1 MKRTSRRPRRNPSP
15 LDNPAFRRWF
25 GDSKVV
31 DERGEPLVVY
41 HGTAAGRFESFRPHV
56 RKGEQLGFG
65 IHFADEEGFARGYAY
80 GPQARRAAKGSS
92 PAVYAVF
99 LSIQNP
105 LDVERI
111 VSEGTDEFR
120 LAQGLAGKR
129 LVAMKDERGIR
140 VAYLRNAIELATPE
154 RAQAAIQ
161 AAGYDGIRY
170 SAGLLS
176 PSAYGW
182 ERGASSPSWIAFSP
196 TQIKSATDN
205 VGTYDPSDPSIL
217 KNRRTSR
224 PRRNPELLKKGTR
237 LTGSFADDGTGWRY
251 SGDYPS
257 VRGQRWVA
265 SLGLSRG
272 ELSVEGATEYDPGFR
287 SSLVQMAAEY
297 PELLDLDAKFD
308 GPRIPVAALVQSG
321 VPTIDRT
328 LWLHGTS
335 SAVLDSVMASG
346 LRPRRE
352 TGAAAVFVG
361 AAKESRPQYVY
372 LTTQR
377 NMARMAARAAAR
389 ASGGVPV
396 VLRVEPLP
404 VGRMQPDEDS
414 GTETA
419 EESLWRIGSVAY
431 EGSIAPGKIAVDEVL
446 KDGEWSA
453 PVSGN
458 RRTSRRPRRTS
469 RRRR

>member
-1 MKRTSRRPRRNPSP
+1 
-15 LDNPAFRRWF
+15 
-25 GDSKVV
+25 
-31 DERGEPLVVY
+31 
-41 HGTAAGRFESFRPHV
+41 
-56 RKGEQLGFG
+56 
-65 IHFADEEGFARGYAY
+65 
-80 GPQARRAAKGSS
+80 
-92 PAVYAVF
+92 
-99 LSIQNP
+99 
-105 LDVERI
+105 
-111 VSEGTDEFR
+111 
-120 LAQGLAGKR
+120 
-129 LVAMKDERGIR
+129 
-140 VAYLRNAIELATPE
+140 
-154 RAQAAIQ
+154 
-161 AAGYDGIRY
+161 
-170 SAGLLS
+170 
-176 PSAYGW
+176 
-182 ERGASSPSWIAFSP
+182 
-196 TQIKSATDN
+196 
-205 VGTYDPSDPSIL
+205 
-217 KNRRTSR
+217 
-224 PRRNPELLKKGTR
+224 
-237 LTGSFADDGTGWRY
+237 
-251 SGDYPS
+251 
-257 VRGQRWVA
+257 VA

-297 PELLDLDAKFD
+297 PELLDLDATFD